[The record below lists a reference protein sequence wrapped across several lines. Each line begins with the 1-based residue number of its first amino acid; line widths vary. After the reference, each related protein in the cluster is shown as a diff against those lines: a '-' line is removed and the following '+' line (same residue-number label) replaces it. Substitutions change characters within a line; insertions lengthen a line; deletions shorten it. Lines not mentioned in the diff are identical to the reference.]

1 MTHFI
6 QDTAALLAITAFIIG
21 ITMLGAV
28 A

>member
-1 MTHFI
+1 MTDFI
-6 QDTAALLAITAFIIG
+6 QDITALLALSAFIIG

>member
-1 MTHFI
+1 MIHFLE
-6 QDTAALLAITAFIIG
+6 DTAALLALSAFIIG

>member
-1 MTHFI
+1 MTNFL
-6 QDTAALLAITAFIIG
+6 QDTAALLALSAFIIG